1 VGFDNAKN
9 FLTQL
14 EDDHSLQSELN
25 DVGWHIEATCRVAS
39 AKGYQFNSHELQ
51 HAIDEMWGSLT
62 EEDLLNIAG

>member
-1 VGFDNAKN
+1 MGLDNAKN

-14 EDDHSLQSELN
+14 EDDHSLQSELTN
-25 DVGWHIEATCRVAS
+25 LGWHIEATLQVAS

-62 EEDLLNIAG
+62 EEDLLTIAG